1 MKVITQA
8 LLQKSTIISILI
20 DLGAF
25 ALIYLVPTI
34 SHLISLP
41 VYLIEPMRLM
51 LVISLVHTNKK
62 NAYLIAL
69 TMPLFSYLLSG
80 HPLLPKMILITF
92 ELSLNVFLFY
102 LLMNMIKRT
111 FPSILLSI
119 VLSKG
124 VYYLI
129 KFIMIKMTILNSG
142 LVSTPIYIQIITTLV
157 FSSYLFI
164 FFKNNQK
171 VSKQNE

>member
-1 MKVITQA
+1 MRAYTHP
-8 LLQKSTIISILI
+8 LLQKSTIISVLI
-20 DLGAF
+20 DIGALAF
-25 ALIYLVPTI
+25 IYLVPTI
-34 SHLISLP
+34 SHIINLP

-51 LVISLVHTNKK
+51 LIFALVHTNKK

-69 TMPLFSYLLSG
+69 TMPLFSFLISG

-102 LLMNMIKRT
+102 FLVNKIKRT

-119 VLSKG
+119 VLSKV

-142 LVSTPIYIQIITTLV
+142 LISTPIYIQIITTLV

-164 FFKNNQK
+164 FFKNHQK
-171 VSKQNE
+171 LSKQN